1 MRPFELI
8 DACHRIDLHGA
19 PWGELLCA
27 ASARVLGPT
36 VTPFCHGYEIAE
48 NGTVVPRWLAASECA
63 PTLRCERTV
72 STFYGRL
79 NRAAGKTSLAELFG
93 ITRPVV
99 RVASELEPELARLS
113 QTLLPGLDWFGVFAS
128 LSGTGGVLLG
138 GFSRSPIR
146 LSARKRELLT
156 DFSGHLAIA
165 HELRSL
171 LPATRLVAR
180 IAAALAPGAASRSS
194 DANTNGGLRDDE
206 RMIDVARSMGWWRS
220 GRRRRSREDAL
231 ELWRA
236 VKGSEYALLETVD
249 RGGQRTIVA
258 LRHPARAELT
268 PREAAVSRLA
278 ADGLSNKL
286 IGAEL
291 GISASTVAVHLSSA
305 LRKLGCPNRATLVLR
320 HRQARL
326 R

>member
-8 DACHRIDLHGA
+8 DVCHRIDLQGA

-27 ASARVLGPT
+27 AGARLLGPT

-48 NGTVVPRWLAASECA
+48 NGAVVPRWLAASASA
-63 PTLRCERTV
+63 PALRCERTV

-93 ITRPVV
+93 VTRPVL
-99 RVASELEPELARLS
+99 RVARELEPELVRLS
-113 QTLLPGLDWFGVFAS
+113 KTLLPGLDWFGVFAS
-128 LSGTGGVLLG
+128 LSGTGGVLFG

-180 IAAALAPGAASRSS
+180 IAAALAPAAGAPAREGETNGAA
-194 DANTNGGLRDDE
+194 DGE

-220 GRRRRSREDAL
+220 GRRHQSREEAL

-236 VKGSEYALLETVD
+236 VKSPEYALLETVD

-258 LRHPARAELT
+258 LRHPGRAELT

-320 HRQARL
+320 QRQARL